1 MSTIGGIGTLE
12 GYKGLSSVGT
22 KGQSAFREDA
32 LFSLPKANAA
42 VVSKL
47 PREDNVESYQAAQAV
62 DEGFAKLRLGM
73 QNAGIGTT
81 ESSMLSESSSGSGSA
96 ALDEFKKYMD
106 MTPAEKM
113 RDSILK
119 ELGLT
124 EDELDAMP
132 PEQQSAIEEKIVQRI
147 KERSEVA
154 ISGGGDAAKSNP
166 WRAQQV
172 GSGASA
178 YADNQMS
185 FSQLA

>member
-1 MSTIGGIGTLE
+1 MSTIGGIGTLG
-12 GYKGLSSVGT
+12 GYSGLSSVGT

-42 VVSKL
+42 IASKL

-62 DEGFAKLRLGM
+62 DDGFAKLRLGM
-73 QNAGIGTT
+73 QNLGIGTA
-81 ESSMLSESSSGSGSA
+81 ESSLLTESSSGSGSA

-124 EDELDAMP
+124 EEELDAMP
-132 PEQQSAIEEKIVQRI
+132 PEQQTAVEEKIVQRI

-154 ISGGGDAAKSNP
+154 ISGGNDGQKSNP
-166 WRAQQV
+166 WMAQQV
-172 GSGASA
+172 GSGSSD
-178 YADNQMS
+178 YADTQMS